1 MNIAT
6 RVLLELQ
13 ETTLL
18 AARAARGLFKRPRYI
33 PESIAQMDAIGVGS
47 LTIIILTGFFTGGV
61 LTLQTYPTL
70 KYYGAQG
77 QTGYLV
83 ALSLIRE
90 LGPVL
95 TALMV
100 TGRVGSAI
108 AAELGS
114 MSVSQQI
121 DAMRA
126 LGTDPVRKLVT
137 PRIIALLITLP
148 LLTVIGDV
156 VGIVGGWSVAGGLY
170 GMSSDMFFSSVRDGI
185 STDDIIGG
193 IIKPM
198 VFMASTDIEINP
210 TTLPPSYDGQVSE
223 DAAESTFAEVDDRER
238 AIPAIEFRDV
248 HLSFDERKVLNGLT
262 FKVMKGETKIILGGS
277 GCGKSTTIKLVL
289 GLLKPD
295 SGQILVDGE
304 DITNYTELEMMRVRK
319 KIGMVF
325 QEGALFD
332 SLSVYDNVAFR
343 LHEQGVPE
351 EEVEPE
357 VRRMLRFVNLE
368 DAIDKMPIELSGGM
382 RRRVGIAR
390 ALVGDPKIVMFDEP
404 TAGLDPPTART
415 ICELA
420 MKLRDLEDVSSIFVT
435 HEMNNLE
442 YLSSEY
448 AVVNDAGDVVFEL
461 EGERLCLINTKVL
474 MLRDGQPIF
483 SGTDEAL
490 KKAEDPYIQ
499 KFLRGH

>member
-1 MNIAT
+1 
-6 RVLLELQ
+6 
-13 ETTLL
+13 
-18 AARAARGLFKRPRYI
+18 
-33 PESIAQMDAIGVGS
+33 
-47 LTIIILTGFFTGGV
+47 
-61 LTLQTYPTL
+61 
-70 KYYGAQG
+70 
-77 QTGYLV
+77 
-83 ALSLIRE
+83 
-90 LGPVL
+90 
-95 TALMV
+95 
-100 TGRVGSAI
+100 
-108 AAELGS
+108 
-114 MSVSQQI
+114 
-121 DAMRA
+121 
-126 LGTDPVRKLVT
+126 
-137 PRIIALLITLP
+137 
-148 LLTVIGDV
+148 
-156 VGIVGGWSVAGGLY
+156 
-170 GMSSDMFFSSVRDGI
+170 
-185 STDDIIGG
+185 
-193 IIKPM
+193 
-198 VFMASTDIEINP
+198 MASTDIEVP
-210 TTLPPSYDGQVSE
+210 QQAPPLPEIDNQVSE

-248 HLSFDERKVLNGLT
+248 HLAFDDREVLNGLS

-304 DITNYTELEMMRVRK
+304 DITYYTEVEMMRVRK
-319 KIGMVF
+319 KIGMIF

-435 HEMNNLE
+435 HEMNNLH

-448 AVVNDAGDVVFEL
+448 AVVNDAGDVVFEK

-474 MLRDGQPIF
+474 MLRDGQSIF
-483 SGTDEAL
+483 HGTDEAL
-490 KKAEDPYIQ
+490 QKAEDPYIQ